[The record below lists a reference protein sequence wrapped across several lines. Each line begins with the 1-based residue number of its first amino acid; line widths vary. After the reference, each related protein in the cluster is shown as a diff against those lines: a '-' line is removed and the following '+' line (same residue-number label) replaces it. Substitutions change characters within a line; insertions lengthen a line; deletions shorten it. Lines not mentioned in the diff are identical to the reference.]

1 MTVSDLALHA
11 DTSSRGEASVLPLR
25 IVVTAES
32 CFVGALL
39 HQRADTA
46 RAWLDLIVG
55 RDFGDPK
62 ASAVVQSA
70 RELASNGID
79 PDPGAVVAL
88 IRSGGT
94 VGTGDRLAMLS
105 KYVMDCFTGVPLP
118 SNGRVYLNSVL
129 EESLRRTTSRV
140 GDCLKQAADEL
151 DRAELMPVVTDQFR
165 AIAAVRD
172 RLDAA
177 AEKARQK

>member
-1 MTVSDLALHA
+1 MTVTDLALHA
-11 DTSSRGEASVLPLR
+11 DTRNGIDASVSPLR

-32 CFVGALL
+32 CLVGALL
-39 HQRADTA
+39 WQRAGTA
-46 RAWLDLIVG
+46 LVWLDFVVS
-55 RDFGDPK
+55 RDFADPK
-62 ASAVVQSA
+62 ASAVVQCV
-70 RELASNGID
+70 RELAGDGVD

-88 IRSGGT
+88 IRSGGS
-94 VGTGDRLAMLS
+94 VGTGDRLAALS
-105 KYVMDCFTGVPLP
+105 KFVMDCYTGVPLP
-118 SNGRVYLNSVL
+118 SNGRVYLASVL

-177 AEKARQK
+177 SEKASHI